1 MGTAIDNTINQGL
14 QDGCKRLQELHNW
27 RFMEASTTMTV
38 SEGATTFSLP
48 SNFKSELNPEIS
60 DYEGSGYR
68 RLLKVIKNGIDKRD
82 TSDTARPLQ
91 YRIWE
96 DQGKFVIESDDSF
109 SFPMEYYK
117 YFNALDDDLE
127 PRSDT
132 DFGNFLNKTHEA
144 IEYYALARCYERLQ
158 NFDVARYYQNSD
170 PRFPLGLFEQKFKEL
185 RNEDTEIALA
195 NADLQ
200 MGYPG

>member
-1 MGTAIDNTINQGL
+1 
-14 QDGCKRLQELHNW
+14 
-27 RFMEASTTMTV
+27 MTV

-48 SNFKSELNPEIS
+48 SDFKCELNPEIS
-60 DYEGSGYR
+60 DYEGQGYR
-68 RLLKVIKNGIDKRD
+68 RLLKVIKDGIDKRD
-82 TSDTARPLQ
+82 TSDSARPLQ

-96 DQGKFVIESDDSF
+96 DQGKFVIEADDNF

-117 YFNALDDDLE
+117 FFSDLD
-127 PRSDT
+127 SDT
-132 DFGNFLNKTHEA
+132 EPSDSDFQNFLNKAHEA

-158 NFDVARYYQNSD
+158 NFDVARYYQNDDSG
-170 PRFPLGLFEQKFKEL
+170 FAKGKFELKFLDLKH
-185 RNEDTEIALA
+185 EDIDIALA

>member
-1 MGTAIDNTINQGL
+1 
-14 QDGCKRLQELHNW
+14 
-27 RFMEASTTMTV
+27 MEASTTMTV
-38 SEGATTFSLP
+38 SSGATTFSFP
-48 SNFKSELNPEIS
+48 SDFKSELNPEIS

-68 RLLKVIKNGIDKRD
+68 RLQKVIKNAIDKRN

-96 DQGKFVIESDDSF
+96 DQGRFTIESDDAF

-117 YFNALDDDLE
+117 YFNSLDDDTE
-127 PRSDT
+127 PGSDV
-132 DFGNFLNKTHEA
+132 DFTKFLNKTHEA
-144 IEYYALARCYERLQ
+144 IEHYALARCFERMLE
-158 NFDVARYYQNSD
+158 FDAARYYQNEDS
-170 PRFPLGLFEQKFKEL
+170 RFPLGKFELKFKEL